1 MITVGRARSTAIR
14 VLGWS
19 AWAAMLIAG
28 AVLSAGCSSSPAQ
41 DIPAPIT
48 SPTGQVV
55 PTGQQIFA
63 SNCAAC
69 HGANGEGQP
78 DWHIEKPDGTLPAP
92 PLNGDGH
99 TWHHGDGLLYRII
112 SQGGAIPEI
121 PSYKS
126 GMPAF
131 GDHLSHQEIIDVLAY
146 IKTLWGD
153 KSKRGLSIRESQAL
167 VSELDPFPAEGE

>member
-1 MITVGRARSTAIR
+1 MITACRVRFTAIR
-14 VLGWS
+14 VLGWP
-19 AWAAMLIAG
+19 AWAAILIVG
-28 AVLSAGCSSSPAQ
+28 TVLLTGCSSSPAQ
-41 DIPAPIT
+41 DTPAPIA
-48 SPTGQVV
+48 SPTEQAV

-78 DWHIEKPDGTLPAP
+78 DWHIEKADGTLPAP

-112 SQGGAIPEI
+112 SQGGAIPEM

-131 GDHLSHQEIIDVLAY
+131 GDHLSRQEIIDVLAY
-146 IKTLWGD
+146 IKSLWGD
-153 KSKRGLSIRESQAL
+153 KTKRGLSIRESQSL
-167 VSELDPFPAEGE
+167 VSELDPFPASGE

>member
-1 MITVGRARSTAIR
+1 M
-14 VLGWS
+14 
-19 AWAAMLIAG
+19 
-28 AVLSAGCSSSPAQ
+28 SAGCSSSPAQ